1 MESLRQ
7 LYRDQLTEAP
17 KRASQK
23 EQSGPSNHLG
33 WVFVCN
39 DFAQPKAVR
48 TYSSLFQAQA
58 SATYFTPNTFYR
70 NDQRHAGTLRWLNAL
85 VIDIDVKTTKNAGM
99 IYPDVME
106 MVTTAGLPTP
116 SLIVQTPSG
125 GFHVYW
131 YLAEPRRAFPKV
143 VEHYKRIQQAIAEE
157 LSGDLQAVGAER
169 WFRLPTPQNTVHR
182 SAERVSFDALCDW
195 YSERSEELLH
205 QRKVM
210 VRKKDMMQ
218 HPAIRSLLQGVEQGR
233 RDNTC
238 YTLALAFKATGYSEE
253 DTQIYLYAWNERNTP
268 AMRQL
273 DVKRKVKS
281 AFKEGAPLGPSAYW
295 IETLSGMEFKYQLW
309 EGAKPREER
318 TYSHLEEWKEDI
330 LSVLRANGGILCGSQ
345 RDIAKMIC
353 SSVDDS
359 RTLSY
364 ASFKRVIEF
373 LIQERLIEKIVE
385 GKGRAAHTT
394 IKLIVHSKVV
404 QFPQKNRINNGLNS
418 YTLIDRVVGGFSF
431 EYWYLKYLDSRR
443 LLYVSCYS
451 FC

>member
-23 EQSGPSNHLG
+23 EQSGLSNHLG

-48 TYSSLFQAQA
+48 TYSSLFQAQE
-58 SATYFTPNTFYR
+58 STTYFTPNTFYR

-85 VIDIDVKTTKNAGM
+85 VIDIDVKIAKNAGM

-106 MVTTAGLPTP
+106 MITTAGLPTP

-195 YSERSEELLH
+195 YSEHSEELLH

-210 VRKKDMMQ
+210 IRKQDMMQ
-218 HPAIRSLLQGVEQGR
+218 HPAIQSLLQGVEQGR

-281 AFKEGAPLGPSAYW
+281 AFKEGAPLGPSSYW

-318 TYSHLEEWKEDI
+318 TYSHLEEWKEDVLSI
-330 LSVLRANGGILCGSQ
+330 LKENGGILCGAQ

-353 SSVDDS
+353 SSVDKS
-359 RTLSY
+359 KAISY
-364 ASFKRVIEF
+364 ATFKRVIEL
-373 LIQERLIEKIVE
+373 LIQEHLIEKTVE
-385 GKGRAAHTT
+385 GRGRAACTT
-394 IKLIVHSKVV
+394 IKIISYNNVI
-404 QFPQKNRINNGLNS
+404 QFPNVIKSNGLNP
-418 YTLIDRVVGGFSF
+418 YTFIDTVVGGS
-431 EYWYLKYLDSRR
+431 
-443 LLYVSCYS
+443 LYQNYGTRNNIDRSNTT
-451 FC
+451 

>member
-17 KRASQK
+17 KRAFQK

-39 DFAQPKAVR
+39 DFAQPKAIR

-58 SATYFTPNTFYR
+58 STTYFTPNTFYR

-85 VIDIDVKTTKNAGM
+85 VIDIDVKTAENAGM

-106 MVTTAGLPTP
+106 MVTKAGLPTP

-131 YLAEPRRAFPKV
+131 YLKEPRRAFPKV
-143 VEHYKRIQQAIAEE
+143 IEHYKRIQQAIAEE
-157 LSGDLQAVGAER
+157 LEGDLQAVGAER
-169 WFRLPTPQNTVHR
+169 WFRLPTPQNIVHR

-195 YSERSEELLH
+195 YIERNDELIH
-205 QRKVM
+205 QRKAM
-210 VRKKDMMQ
+210 VRKQDLMQ

-253 DTQIYLYAWNERNTP
+253 DTQIYLYAWNERNRP
-268 AMRQL
+268 SMRQL
-273 DVKRKVKS
+273 EVKRKVKS
-281 AFKEGAPLGPSAYW
+281 AFKENAPLGPSAYW
-295 IETLSGMEFKYQLW
+295 IETLSGIEFKYQLW

-318 TYSHLEEWKEDI
+318 TYSHLEEWKEDV
-330 LSVLRANGGILCGSQ
+330 LSVLRANGGVLCGAQ
-345 RDIAKMIC
+345 REIAKMIF

-359 RTLSY
+359 KSLSY
-364 ASFKRVIEF
+364 ATFKRVIEL
-373 LIQERLIEKIVE
+373 LIQERLIEKVVE
-385 GKGRAAHTT
+385 GKGRSACTT
-394 IKLIVHSKVV
+394 IKIPK
-404 QFPQKNRINNGLNS
+404 KNNVLHIKAKTVYFNGLNS
-418 YTLIDRVVGGFSF
+418 YTIIDRVAGGSVAFSP
-431 EYWYLKYLDSRR
+431 
-443 LLYVSCYS
+443 VSEIIKHWS
-451 FC
+451 G

>member
-17 KRASQK
+17 KRAFQK

-39 DFAQPKAVR
+39 DFTQPKAVR

-58 SATYFTPNTFYR
+58 STTYFTPNTFYR

-106 MVTTAGLPTP
+106 MITTAGLPAP

-169 WFRLPTPQNTVHR
+169 WFRLPTPKNTIHR
-182 SAERVSFDALCDW
+182 SAERISFDALCDW
-195 YSERSEELLH
+195 YSDRNEELLH
-205 QRKVM
+205 QRKIM
-210 VRKKDMMQ
+210 VSTQDLMQ
-218 HPAIRSLLQGVEQGR
+218 HPAIQSLLQGVEQGR

-318 TYSHLEEWKEDI
+318 TYSHLEEWKEDVLSI
-330 LSVLRANGGILCGSQ
+330 LRENGGILCGAQ
-345 RDIAKMIC
+345 RDIAKIIC
-353 SSVDDS
+353 SSVDKS
-359 RTLSY
+359 KAISY
-364 ASFKRVIEF
+364 ATFKRVIEL
-373 LIQERLIEKIVE
+373 LIQEHLIEKTVE
-385 GKGRAAHTT
+385 GRGRAACTT
-394 IKLIVHSKVV
+394 IKIISYNNVI
-404 QFPQKNRINNGLNS
+404 QFPNVIKSNGLNP
-418 YTLIDRVVGGFSF
+418 YTFIDTVVGGS
-431 EYWYLKYLDSRR
+431 
-443 LLYVSCYS
+443 LYQQYGTRNNIGCSNTT
-451 FC
+451 

>member
-1 MESLRQ
+1 
-7 LYRDQLTEAP
+7 
-17 KRASQK
+17 
-23 EQSGPSNHLG
+23 
-33 WVFVCN
+33 
-39 DFAQPKAVR
+39 
-48 TYSSLFQAQA
+48 
-58 SATYFTPNTFYR
+58 
-70 NDQRHAGTLRWLNAL
+70 
-85 VIDIDVKTTKNAGM
+85 
-99 IYPDVME
+99 ME

-131 YLAEPRRAFPKV
+131 YLVEPRRAFPKV

-195 YSERSEELLH
+195 YSERSEELSY

-210 VRKKDMMQ
+210 VRKQDLMQ
-218 HPAIRSLLQGVEQGR
+218 HSAIQSLLQGVEQGR

-281 AFKEGAPLGPSAYW
+281 AFKEGAPLGPSTYW

-309 EGAKPREER
+309 EGAKSREER
-318 TYSHLEEWKEDI
+318 TYSHLEEWKEDVLSI
-330 LSVLRANGGILCGSQ
+330 LRENGGILCGAQ

-353 SSVDDS
+353 SSVDKS
-359 RTLSY
+359 KAISY
-364 ASFKRVIEF
+364 ATFKRVIEL
-373 LIQERLIEKIVE
+373 LIQECLIEKIVE
-385 GKGRAAHTT
+385 GRGRAACTT
-394 IKLIVHSKVV
+394 IKLISYSRVV
-404 QFPQKNRINNGLNS
+404 QLPNINKINGLNS
-418 YTLIDRVVGGFSF
+418 YTIIDRVVGGFSF
-431 EYWYLKYLDSRR
+431 NVRYLKYIYPGRFLN
-443 LLYVSCYS
+443 VSCYS
-451 FC
+451 FG

>member
-23 EQSGPSNHLG
+23 EQSGPSTHLG

-39 DFAQPKAVR
+39 DFSQPKAIR

-58 SATYFTPNTFYR
+58 STTYFTPNTFYR

-85 VIDIDVKTTKNAGM
+85 VIDIDVKTAENAGM

-106 MVTTAGLPTP
+106 MVTVAGLPTP

-169 WFRLPTPQNTVHR
+169 WFRLPTSQNTLHR
-182 SAERVSFDALCDW
+182 STERVSFDALCDW
-195 YSERSEELLH
+195 YSERSEDLLH

-210 VRKKDMMQ
+210 VRKQDLMQ
-218 HPAIRSLLQGVEQGR
+218 HPAIQSLLQGVEQGR

-268 AMRQL
+268 AMRQI

-281 AFKEGAPLGPSAYW
+281 AFKNGAPLGPSSYW
-295 IETLSGMEFKYQLW
+295 IENLSGIEFKYQLW

-318 TYSHLEEWKEDI
+318 TYSHLEEWKEDV
-330 LSVLRANGGILCGSQ
+330 LSILRANGGSLCGAQ

-359 RTLSY
+359 KTLSY
-364 ASFKRVIEF
+364 ATFKRVIDL
-373 LIQERLIEKIVE
+373 LIQKGLIEKTVE
-385 GKGRAAHTT
+385 GKGRIARTT
-394 IKLIVHSKVV
+394 VKILKKDNVLHIKAKKPY
-404 QFPQKNRINNGLNS
+404 FNGLNS
-418 YTLIDRVVGGFSF
+418 YTLIDRVVGWPTRMVFEIFSMRSAY
-431 EYWYLKYLDSRR
+431 EYPT
-443 LLYVSCYS
+443 
-451 FC
+451 

>member
-48 TYSSLFQAQA
+48 TYSSLFQAHA
-58 SATYFTPNTFYR
+58 STTYFTPNTFYR

-85 VIDIDVKTTKNAGM
+85 VIDIDVKTPKNAGI

-169 WFRLPTPQNTVHR
+169 WFRLPTPQNTIHR
-182 SAERVSFDALCDW
+182 SSERISFDALCDW

-210 VRKKDMMQ
+210 VRKQDMMQ
-218 HPAIRSLLQGVEQGR
+218 HPAIQSLLQGVEQGR

-281 AFKEGAPLGPSAYW
+281 AFKKGAPLGPSAYW

-309 EGAKPREER
+309 EGSKPREER
-318 TYSHLEEWKEDI
+318 TYSHLEEWKEDVLSI
-330 LSVLRANGGILCGSQ
+330 LRENGGILCGAQ

-353 SSVDDS
+353 SSVDAS
-359 RTLSY
+359 KILSY
-364 ASFKRVIEF
+364 ASFKRIIEI
-373 LIQERLIEKIVE
+373 LIQERLIIKTVE
-385 GKGRAAHTT
+385 GKGRAAKTT
-394 IKLIVHSKVV
+394 IKLL
-404 QFPQKNRINNGLNS
+404 QKHNILHIKTKKPYFNGFNS
-418 YTLIDRVVGGFSF
+418 YTIIDRVVGWSDSIVSMVF
-431 EYWYLKYLDSRR
+431 EINSVWRTLYADS
-443 LLYVSCYS
+443 S
-451 FC
+451 

>member
-58 SATYFTPNTFYR
+58 STTYFTPNTFYR

-85 VIDIDVKTTKNAGM
+85 VIDIDVKTAKNAGM

-182 SAERVSFDALCDW
+182 SAERVSFDALCNW
-195 YSERSEELLH
+195 YSERNEELLH

-210 VRKKDMMQ
+210 VRKQDMMQ
-218 HPAIRSLLQGVEQGR
+218 HPAIQSLLQGVEQGR

-253 DTQIYLYAWNERNTP
+253 DTQIYLYAWNERNIP

-318 TYSHLEEWKEDI
+318 TYSHLEEWKEDVLSI
-330 LSVLRANGGILCGSQ
+330 LRENGGILCGAQ
-345 RDIAKMIC
+345 RDIAKIIY
-353 SSVDDS
+353 SSVDKS
-359 RTLSY
+359 KAISY
-364 ASFKRVIEF
+364 ATFKRVIEL
-373 LIQERLIEKIVE
+373 LIQEHLIEKTVE
-385 GKGRAAHTT
+385 GRGRAACTT
-394 IKLIVHSKVV
+394 IKIISYKNVI
-404 QFPQKNRINNGLNS
+404 QFPNVIKSNGLNP
-418 YTLIDRVVGGFSF
+418 YTFIDTVVGGS
-431 EYWYLKYLDSRR
+431 
-443 LLYVSCYS
+443 LYQNYGTRNNIDC
-451 FC
+451 FNTT

>member
-58 SATYFTPNTFYR
+58 SAMYFTPNTFYR

-85 VIDIDVKTTKNAGM
+85 VIDIDVKIAKNAGM

-106 MVTTAGLPTP
+106 MITTAGLPTP

-195 YSERSEELLH
+195 YSERNEELLH

-210 VRKKDMMQ
+210 VRKQDMMQ
-218 HPAIRSLLQGVEQGR
+218 HPAIQSLLQGVEQGR

-253 DTQIYLYAWNERNTP
+253 DTQIYLYAWNERNIP

-318 TYSHLEEWKEDI
+318 TYSHLEEWKEDVLSI
-330 LSVLRANGGILCGSQ
+330 LRKNGGILCGAQ

-353 SSVDDS
+353 SSVDGS
-359 RTLSY
+359 KTLSY

-373 LIQERLIEKIVE
+373 LIQERLIIKTIE
-385 GKGRAAHTT
+385 GKGRAAKTT
-394 IKLIVHSKVV
+394 IKLL
-404 QFPQKNRINNGLNS
+404 QKYNVLHIKTKKPYFNGLNS
-418 YTLIDRVVGGFSF
+418 YTIIDREVGWSDSIVLMVVEINSVWRTL
-431 EYWYLKYLDSRR
+431 YADS
-443 LLYVSCYS
+443 S
-451 FC
+451 

>member
-17 KRASQK
+17 KRSFQK

-39 DFAQPKAVR
+39 DFAQPKAIR

-58 SATYFTPNTFYR
+58 STTYFTPNTFYR

-85 VIDIDVKTTKNAGM
+85 VIDIDVKTAENAGM

-106 MVTTAGLPTP
+106 MVTKAGLPTP

-131 YLAEPRRAFPKV
+131 YLADPRRAFPKV

-195 YSERSEELLH
+195 YSERTEELLH

-210 VRKKDMMQ
+210 VRKQDLMQ
-218 HPAIRSLLQGVEQGR
+218 HPAIQSLLKGVEQGR

-238 YTLALAFKATGYSEE
+238 YTLALAFKATGYSKE

-268 AMRQL
+268 SMKQL

-281 AFKEGAPLGPSAYW
+281 AFKEGAPFGPSAYW
-295 IETLSGMEFKYQLW
+295 IEILSGMEFKYQLW
-309 EGAKPREER
+309 EGAKSREER
-318 TYSHLEEWKEDI
+318 TYSHLEEWKEDVLSI
-330 LSVLRANGGILCGSQ
+330 LKANGGVLCGAQ
-345 RDIAKMIC
+345 REIAQMIF
-353 SSVDDS
+353 SSSDS
-359 RTLSY
+359 SKCISY
-364 ASFKRVIEF
+364 ATFKRVVYL
-373 LIQERLIEKIVE
+373 LIQEKLIEKTIE
-385 GKGRAAHTT
+385 GKGRSAKTT
-394 IKLIVHSKVV
+394 IKLVTVGKVIVLPSPKAL
-404 QFPQKNRINNGLNS
+404 FNGLNS
-418 YTLIDRVVGGFSF
+418 YTFIDRVAGGSLFSF
-431 EYWYLKYLDSRR
+431 HSTYGIRNNTS
-443 LLYVSCYS
+443 
-451 FC
+451 

>member
-39 DFAQPKAVR
+39 DFTQPKAVR
-48 TYSSLFQAQA
+48 TYSSLFQAQT

-85 VIDIDVKTTKNAGM
+85 VIDIDVKIAKNAGM

-131 YLAEPRRAFPKV
+131 YLEEPRRAFPKV

-210 VRKKDMMQ
+210 VCKQDMMQ
-218 HPAIRSLLQGVEQGR
+218 HPAIQSLLQGVEQGR

-295 IETLSGMEFKYQLW
+295 IETLSGMEFKYQIW
-309 EGAKPREER
+309 EGSKPREER
-318 TYSHLEEWKEDI
+318 TYSHLEEWKEDVLSI
-330 LSVLRANGGILCGSQ
+330 LRENGGILCGAQ
-345 RDIAKMIC
+345 RDIAKIIY
-353 SSVDDS
+353 SSVDKS
-359 RTLSY
+359 KAISY
-364 ASFKRVIEF
+364 ATFKRVIEL
-373 LIQERLIEKIVE
+373 LIQEHLIEKTVE
-385 GKGRAAHTT
+385 GRGRAACTT
-394 IKLIVHSKVV
+394 IKIISYKNVI
-404 QFPQKNRINNGLNS
+404 QFPNVIKNNGLNP
-418 YTLIDRVVGGFSF
+418 YTFIDTVVGGS
-431 EYWYLKYLDSRR
+431 
-443 LLYVSCYS
+443 LYQNYGTRNNIDCSNTT
-451 FC
+451 

>member
-58 SATYFTPNTFYR
+58 STTYFTPNTFYR

-85 VIDIDVKTTKNAGM
+85 VVDIDVKIAKNAGM

-195 YSERSEELLH
+195 YSERNEELLH

-210 VRKKDMMQ
+210 VRKQDMMQ
-218 HPAIRSLLQGVEQGR
+218 HPAIQSLLQGVEQGR

-268 AMRQL
+268 SMRQL
-273 DVKRKVKS
+273 DIKRKVKS

-318 TYSHLEEWKEDI
+318 TYSHLEEWKEDV
-330 LSVLRANGGILCGSQ
+330 LSVLRENGGILCGSQ

-353 SSVDDS
+353 SSIDNSKV
-359 RTLSY
+359 LSY
-364 ASFKRVIEF
+364 STFKRVIEF
-373 LIQERLIEKIVE
+373 LVKECLVKKTVE
-385 GKGRAAHTT
+385 GKGRSAITKIEIVENKKVIP
-394 IKLIVHSKVV
+394 IKR
-404 QFPQKNRINNGLNS
+404 KNVKINGLNS
-418 YTLIDRVVGGFSF
+418 YTLIDRVVGWSLPYGIRNN
-431 EYWYLKYLDSRR
+431 Y
-443 LLYVSCYS
+443 YS
-451 FC
+451 HCRWRC

>member
-23 EQSGPSNHLG
+23 EQKGPSNHLG

-58 SATYFTPNTFYR
+58 STTYFTPNTFYR

-85 VIDIDVKTTKNAGM
+85 VIDIDVKTPKNAGM

-143 VEHYKRIQQAIAEE
+143 IEHYKRIQQAIAEE

-169 WFRLPTPQNTVHR
+169 WFRLPTPQNTIHR
-182 SAERVSFDALCDW
+182 TEERVSFDALCDW
-195 YSERSEELLH
+195 YSERSEVLSH

-210 VRKKDMMQ
+210 VRKQDLMQ
-218 HPAIRSLLQGVEQGR
+218 HPAIHSLLQGVEQGR

-281 AFKEGAPLGPSAYW
+281 AFKDGAPLGPSAYW
-295 IETLSGMEFKYQLW
+295 IETLSGMKFKYQIW
-309 EGAKPREER
+309 EGSKPREKR
-318 TYSHLEEWKEDI
+318 TYSHLEEWKEDV
-330 LSVLRANGGILCGSQ
+330 LSILRANGGILCGAQ
-345 RDIAKMIC
+345 RDIAKMIY
-353 SSVDDS
+353 SSVDGS
-359 RTLSY
+359 KTLSY

-373 LIQERLIEKIVE
+373 LIQECLIEKTVE
-385 GKGRAAHTT
+385 GNGRAAYTT
-394 IKLIVHSKVV
+394 IKLVKKDNILHIKSKKAY
-404 QFPQKNRINNGLNS
+404 FNGFNS
-418 YTLIDRVVGGFSF
+418 YTLVDRVAGGLWLS
-431 EYWYLKYLDSRR
+431 YLVVEINNVRRIVYADSG
-443 LLYVSCYS
+443 
-451 FC
+451 

>member
-17 KRASQK
+17 KRAFQK

-39 DFAQPKAVR
+39 DFTQPKAVR

-58 SATYFTPNTFYR
+58 STTYFTPNTFYR

-106 MVTTAGLPTP
+106 MITTAGLPAP

-169 WFRLPTPQNTVHR
+169 WFRLPTPENTIHR
-182 SAERVSFDALCDW
+182 SAERISFDALCDW
-195 YSERSEELLH
+195 YSDRNEELFH
-205 QRKVM
+205 QRKIM
-210 VRKKDMMQ
+210 VSKQDLMQ
-218 HPAIRSLLQGVEQGR
+218 HPAIQSLLQGVEQGR

-318 TYSHLEEWKEDI
+318 TYSHLEEWKEDVLSI
-330 LSVLRANGGILCGSQ
+330 LRENGGILCGAQ
-345 RDIAKMIC
+345 RDIAKIIC
-353 SSVDDS
+353 SSVDKS
-359 RTLSY
+359 KAISY
-364 ASFKRVIEF
+364 ATFKRVIEL
-373 LIQERLIEKIVE
+373 LIQEHLIEKTVE
-385 GKGRAAHTT
+385 GRGRAACTT
-394 IKLIVHSKVV
+394 IKIISYNNVI
-404 QFPQKNRINNGLNS
+404 QFPNVIKSNGLNP
-418 YTLIDRVVGGFSF
+418 YTFIDTVVGGS
-431 EYWYLKYLDSRR
+431 
-443 LLYVSCYS
+443 LYQHYGTRNNIGCSNTT
-451 FC
+451 

>member
-58 SATYFTPNTFYR
+58 STTYFTPNTFYR

-106 MVTTAGLPTP
+106 MVTTAGLPIP

-195 YSERSEELLH
+195 YSERNEELLH

-210 VRKKDMMQ
+210 VRKQDMMQ
-218 HPAIRSLLQGVEQGR
+218 HPAIQSLLQGVEQGR

-281 AFKEGAPLGPSAYW
+281 AFKKDAPLGPSAYW

-309 EGAKPREER
+309 EGAKSREER
-318 TYSHLEEWKEDI
+318 TYSHLEEWKEDVLSI
-330 LSVLRANGGILCGSQ
+330 LRENGGILCGAQ

-353 SSVDDS
+353 SSVDNS
-359 RTLSY
+359 KILSY
-364 ASFKRVIEF
+364 ATFKRVIEF
-373 LIQERLIEKIVE
+373 LIEERLIEKIVE
-385 GKGRAAHTT
+385 GKGRAAQTT
-394 IKLIVHSKVV
+394 IKLS
-404 QFPQKNRINNGLNS
+404 QKDNVLHIKAKKPYFNGFNS
-418 YTLIDRVVGGFSF
+418 YTLIDRVVGWSVCMVPEITTLIFLRGLSF
-431 EYWYLKYLDSRR
+431 ADS
-443 LLYVSCYS
+443 S
-451 FC
+451 

>member
-39 DFAQPKAVR
+39 DFTQPKAVR

-58 SATYFTPNTFYR
+58 STTYFTPNTFYR

-85 VIDIDVKTTKNAGM
+85 VIDIDVKTTENAGM

-157 LSGDLQAVGAER
+157 LTGDLQAVGAER

-182 SAERVSFDALCDW
+182 TEERVSFKALCDW
-195 YSERSEELLH
+195 YSERSEELSH

-210 VRKKDMMQ
+210 VRKQDLMQ
-218 HPAIRSLLQGVEQGR
+218 HPAIQSLLQGVEQGR

-268 AMRQL
+268 AMSQL

-281 AFKEGAPLGPSAYW
+281 AFKKGAPLGPSAYW

-309 EGAKPREER
+309 EGAKSREER
-318 TYSHLEEWKEDI
+318 TYSHLEEWKEDF
-330 LSVLRANGGILCGSQ
+330 LSVLRANGGILCGAQ

-353 SSVDDS
+353 SSVDKTK
-359 RTLSY
+359 TLSY
-364 ASFKRVIEF
+364 ATFKKVIDL
-373 LIQERLIEKIVE
+373 LIQECLIEKNIE
-385 GKGRAAHTT
+385 GKGRNAKT
-394 IKLIVHSKVV
+394 IITLAEKRKIIPFNKKNSK
-404 QFPQKNRINNGLNS
+404 INGLNS
-418 YTLIDRVVGGFSF
+418 YTLLDRVVGWPSSLVLEIKMYRSCF
-431 EYWYLKYLDSRR
+431 Y
-443 LLYVSCYS
+443 YVL
-451 FC
+451 FAVG

>member
-58 SATYFTPNTFYR
+58 STTYFTPNTFYR

-85 VIDIDVKTTKNAGM
+85 VIDIDVKTAKNAGM

-106 MVTTAGLPTP
+106 MVTAAGLPTP

-169 WFRLPTPQNTVHR
+169 WFRLPTSQNTVHR

-195 YSERSEELLH
+195 YSERNEELLH

-210 VRKKDMMQ
+210 VRKQDLMQ
-218 HPAIRSLLQGVEQGR
+218 HPAIQSLLQGVEQGR

-253 DTQIYLYAWNERNTP
+253 DTQIYLYAWNERNKP

-273 DVKRKVKS
+273 DVRRKVKS
-281 AFKEGAPLGPSAYW
+281 AFKDGAPLGPSSYW
-295 IETLSGMEFKYQLW
+295 IETLSGMKFKYQLW
-309 EGAKPREER
+309 EGAKLREER
-318 TYSHLEEWKEDI
+318 TYSHLEEWKEDVLSI
-330 LSVLRANGGILCGSQ
+330 LRENGGILCGAQ

-359 RTLSY
+359 KILSY
-364 ASFKRVIEF
+364 ASFKRVIE
-373 LIQERLIEKIVE
+373 LLVKERLIEKTVE
-385 GKGRAAHTT
+385 GKGRAAYTT
-394 IKLIVHSKVV
+394 IKILKKDNVLH
-404 QFPQKNRINNGLNS
+404 INTKKPYFNGFNS
-418 YTLIDRVVGGFSF
+418 YTLIDRVVGWFSHTVF
-431 EYWYLKYLDSRR
+431 EIKYT
-443 LLYVSCYS
+443 LLRSDNYGNSS
-451 FC
+451 

>member
-85 VIDIDVKTTKNAGM
+85 VIDIDVKIAKNAGM

-182 SAERVSFDALCDW
+182 SAERVSFDALCNW
-195 YSERSEELLH
+195 YSERNEELLH

-210 VRKKDMMQ
+210 VRKQDMMQ
-218 HPAIRSLLQGVEQGR
+218 HPAIQSLLQGVEQGR

-318 TYSHLEEWKEDI
+318 TYSHLEEWKEDVLSI
-330 LSVLRANGGILCGSQ
+330 LRENGGILCGAQ
-345 RDIAKMIC
+345 RDIAKIIY
-353 SSVDDS
+353 SSVDKS
-359 RTLSY
+359 KAISY
-364 ASFKRVIEF
+364 ATFKRVIEL
-373 LIQERLIEKIVE
+373 LIQEHLIEKTVE
-385 GKGRAAHTT
+385 GRGRAACTT
-394 IKLIVHSKVV
+394 IKIISYKNVI
-404 QFPQKNRINNGLNS
+404 QFPNVIKSNGLNP
-418 YTLIDRVVGGFSF
+418 YTFIDTVVGGS
-431 EYWYLKYLDSRR
+431 
-443 LLYVSCYS
+443 LYQNYGTRNNIDC
-451 FC
+451 FNTT

>member
-58 SATYFTPNTFYR
+58 STTYFTPNTFYR

-85 VIDIDVKTTKNAGM
+85 VIDIDVKTAKNAGM

-106 MVTTAGLPTP
+106 MVTAAGLPTP

-131 YLAEPRRAFPKV
+131 YLTEPRRAFPKV

-169 WFRLPTPQNTVHR
+169 WFRLPTSQNTVHR

-210 VRKKDMMQ
+210 VRKQDLMQ
-218 HPAIRSLLQGVEQGR
+218 HPAIQSLLQGVEQGR

-238 YTLALAFKATGYSEE
+238 YTLALAFKSTGYSEE

-268 AMRQL
+268 AMRQI

-309 EGAKPREER
+309 EGAKSREDR
-318 TYSHLEEWKEDI
+318 TYSHLEEWKEDVLSI
-330 LSVLRANGGILCGSQ
+330 LRKNGGVLCGAQ

-353 SSVDDS
+353 SSVDKLK
-359 RTLSY
+359 TLSY
-364 ASFKRVIEF
+364 ASFKRVIEI
-373 LIQERLIEKIVE
+373 LIQEQLIEKIVE
-385 GKGRAAHTT
+385 GKGCLACTT
-394 IKLIVHSKVV
+394 IKILKKDNVLH
-404 QFPQKNRINNGLNS
+404 INTKKPYFNGLNS
-418 YTLIDRVVGGFSF
+418 YTLIDRAVGWSVSTFLMVLEINSVWRTL
-431 EYWYLKYLDSRR
+431 YADSG
-443 LLYVSCYS
+443 
-451 FC
+451 

>member
-58 SATYFTPNTFYR
+58 STTYFTPNTFYR

-85 VIDIDVKTTKNAGM
+85 VIDIDVKTAENAGM

-106 MVTTAGLPTP
+106 MVTKSGLPTP

-210 VRKKDMMQ
+210 VRKQDLMQ
-218 HPAIRSLLQGVEQGR
+218 HPAIQSLLLGVEQGR

-268 AMRQL
+268 AMRQM

-281 AFKEGAPLGPSAYW
+281 AFKEGAPLGPSSYW

-309 EGAKPREER
+309 EGAKSREDR
-318 TYSHLEEWKEDI
+318 TYSHIEEWKEDV
-330 LSVLRANGGILCGSQ
+330 LSVLRENGGVLCGAQ

-353 SSVDDS
+353 SSVDGS
-359 RTLSY
+359 KTLSY
-364 ASFKRVIEF
+364 ATFKRVIEF
-373 LIQERLIEKIVE
+373 LIQKSLIEKTVE
-385 GKGRAAHTT
+385 GIGRGACTT
-394 IKLIVHSKVV
+394 IKLLKKDNVL
-404 QFPQKNRINNGLNS
+404 QINTKKHYFNGLNS
-418 YTLIDRVVGGFSF
+418 YTLIDRVAGGFFPFSTVV
-431 EYWYLKYLDSRR
+431 EINYILLRR
-443 LLYVSCYS
+443 VYYGNSS
-451 FC
+451 

>member
-58 SATYFTPNTFYR
+58 STTYFTPNTFYR

-85 VIDIDVKTTKNAGM
+85 VIDIDVKIAKNAGM

-106 MVTTAGLPTP
+106 MITTAGLPTP

-169 WFRLPTPQNTVHR
+169 WFRLPTPQNTVHC

-210 VRKKDMMQ
+210 VRKQDMMQ
-218 HPAIRSLLQGVEQGR
+218 HPAIQSLLQGVEQGR

-309 EGAKPREER
+309 EGSKPREER
-318 TYSHLEEWKEDI
+318 TYSHLEEWKEDVLSI
-330 LSVLRANGGILCGSQ
+330 LRENGGILCGAQ

-359 RTLSY
+359 KTLSY
-364 ASFKRVIEF
+364 ASFKRVIEL

-385 GKGRAAHTT
+385 GKGRTAYTT
-394 IKLIVHSKVV
+394 IKIINCNNIIN
-404 QFPQKNRINNGLNS
+404 FPQKDKSFNGFNS
-418 YTLIDRVVGGFSF
+418 NTFIDRVVGWSTSLFTVCEISPVFFFVRPG
-431 EYWYLKYLDSRR
+431 
-443 LLYVSCYS
+443 
-451 FC
+451 